1 MGYAVLHLEK
11 AKGADSGMSAHI
23 ERTIQPKNAD
33 PKRTHLNREL
43 IQFPEGVRNRTEAI
57 QHRLN
62 TAGLTRKI
70 GKNQVQSIR
79 IVLTDTHADMEQI
92 EQTGRMDEWCQD
104 NLDWLRKTYGAD
116 NVVSAVLHMDEESP
130 HVHATIVPIVQT
142 ERKKQK
148 KEQTVKKKYR
158 TKAPAP
164 RLCADEVMSRANLIR
179 YQDTYA
185 EQMATYGLQRGIKGS
200 EAQHISTHE
209 YYRSLIAQGE
219 DLQANIT
226 QLLAKADEAQR
237 TIDEAKQAKKV
248 IEEASQ
254 AKQEL
259 ARIKSAIKREQRHA
273 CMVVAECEQTR
284 LKAKAEAK
292 AEAEEL
298 KNSATKTATAALNG
312 INSLLGGNKVNRLEK
327 ENKELRNEVEELN
340 GQIERLHADMQKMK
354 DNHTREMNRVNEQQQ
369 QEVLSLKRILEKAYQ
384 WFPSFKRFLNME
396 RECLQYGFSEEQ
408 TDKLMHGHT
417 INYSGRLHS
426 NEYRRNAL
434 ADNVSTQIV
443 RDVRTLVLQINDV
456 SISQWFRMQFGIGQ
470 EQHRELKL

>member
-33 PKRTHLNREL
+33 PTRTHLNREL
-43 IQFPEGVRNRTEAI
+43 IQFPDGVRNRTAAI

-62 TAGLTRKI
+62 TAGLKRKI
-70 GKNQVQSIR
+70 GKNQVQAIR
-79 IVLTDTHADMEQI
+79 VVLTGTHADMEQI
-92 EQTGRMDEWCQD
+92 EKNGRLDKWCQD

-116 NVVSAVLHMDEESP
+116 NVVSAVLHMDEETP
-130 HVHATIVPIVQT
+130 HIHATIVPIVQT

-148 KEQTVKKKYR
+148 KEQTAKKRYR
-158 TKAPAP
+158 AKAPAP

-226 QLLAKADEAQR
+226 HLLEEQEKARQVIAEA
-237 TIDEAKQAKKV
+237 EQAKKD
-248 IEEASQ
+248 
-254 AKQEL
+254 L
-259 ARIKSAIKREQRHA
+259 ARIK
-273 CMVVAECEQTR
+273 AEVKT
-284 LKAKAEAK
+284 
-292 AEAEEL
+292 EEL
-298 KNSATKTATAALNG
+298 KNSATKTAATALNG
-312 INSLLGGNKVNRLEK
+312 LNSLLGGNKVSRLEK
-327 ENKELRNEVEELN
+327 ENAQLHREVDELN
-340 GQIERLHADMQKMK
+340 GQIERLHSDMQKLK
-354 DNHTREMNRVNEQQQ
+354 DNHARERNRAEEQHQ
-369 QEVLSLKRILEKAYQ
+369 QEVSNLKRILDKAYR

-396 RECLQYGFSEEQ
+396 RECLACGFNMEQ
-408 TDKLMHGHT
+408 TDKLLYGHAV
-417 INYSGRLHS
+417 NYSGWLHS

-434 ADNVSTQIV
+434 ADNVTAQVI
-443 RDVRTLVLQINDV
+443 RDEKRDLFLHINQTP
-456 SISQWFRMQFGIGQ
+456 IAQWFKEQFGMEQ
-470 EQHRELKL
+470 EQQRGIIH